1 MRVAIL
7 CSISSRLY
15 SDSLELLY
23 FEFFKMKQTEFIKI
37 IQEKTNLPEK
47 DATAVWTAICEK
59 MADSIAN
66 GHGFALSGVGRIYIR
81 TTRVG
86 DEFISFVNYSPDK
99 NTLARLNKV
108 AP

>member
-1 MRVAIL
+1 
-7 CSISSRLY
+7 
-15 SDSLELLY
+15 
-23 FEFFKMKQTEFIKI
+23 MKQTEFIKI
-37 IQEKTNLPEK
+37 IQDKANLPEK
-47 DATAVWTAICEK
+47 DAAAVWTAICDK

-86 DEFISFVNYSPDK
+86 GEFISFINYSPDK

>member
-37 IQEKTNLPEK
+37 IQEK